1 MDRENAK
8 GHLTAACVGLALSLG
23 AVLVAGVV
31 GLFTGFTETRR
42 FLWII
47 PYSVDTWA
55 GDTFYGGL
63 SIGVCCLLW
72 AYWALTKLSEAP
84 PPPPP
89 PPPPFSWIGGTTSEE
104 EDDASDESSE
114 EDAQQPPDEPP
125 DDVDRMSEAEKETYY
140 RAVLGLSGEFSRA
153 GIQEAYKGKMKKC
166 HPDRIPPGVDSEFR
180 ELAEKK
186 AKTLNAAREYLLG
199 KLSE

>member
-89 PPPPFSWIGGTTSEE
+89 TSGTTSEQEDDPSHGNRE
-104 EDDASDESSE
+104 EDR
-114 EDAQQPPDEPP
+114 QPGGEPP
-125 DDVDRMSEAEKETYY
+125 DDIDRMSEAEKETYY